1 MPSDDAEMRTG
12 GHMTNNPRRRNGH
25 RRNLVIRRLRSE
37 GRPCW
42 ICVLAGK
49 PGTIDYSLRFPHP
62 YSFVV
67 DELVPVSKYWLG
79 GYQSAEQAALDYR
92 NLAAAHKCCNEWR
105 GNKTVDEVKRLIA
118 ATRSGDASSKDVP
131 RIIGDVTPSRDWRS
145 FKAAKGGAR

>member
-1 MPSDDAEMRTG
+1 LP
-12 GHMTNNPRRRNGH
+12 NNPRRSNGYQ
-25 RRNLVIRRLRSE
+25 RNLRIKRLKSE

-49 PGTIDYSLRFPHP
+49 SGTIDYSLRFPHP

-79 GYQSAEQAALDYR
+79 GYPSAQAAALDYA

-105 GNKTVDEVKRLIA
+105 GNKTVDEVKRLIGEMRQGSA
-118 ATRSGDASSKDVP
+118 KETP
-131 RIIGDVTPSRDWRS
+131 RIVGDVTPSRDWRN
-145 FKAAKGGAR
+145 FKPKR